1 MKTRN
6 RRSRLMI
13 ALACLGFASAA
24 CTPRIV
30 VDERDRQSTI
40 VSVQKPKTSG
50 KGKHGLRLVVR
61 DVRTG
66 FQDHVSLQRGA
77 CPRWKETAFEGRV
90 LTVRYVSTRAEDSA
104 EIRPEATN
112 AGLKSLLC

>member
-6 RRSRLMI
+6 RQSRLMM

-24 CTPRIV
+24 CTPRVV
-30 VDERDRQSTI
+30 VDVQDRQSTI
-40 VSVQKPKTSG
+40 VSVQRPKTSG

-66 FQDHVSLQRGA
+66 FQDRVSLPKGR

-90 LTVRYVSTRAEDSA
+90 LTVRYVSSRAEDSN
-104 EIRPEATN
+104 EISPEATN
-112 AGLKSLLC
+112 TGLESLLC